1 MNRFSLVAA
10 TLCFTALGSFATTTR
25 AADAPA
31 KNESST
37 TGPATNEPVT
47 FNNHVAGILWEN
59 CVKCHRPGEVAPF
72 SLTSYADVAKRAE
85 LIAEV
90 VGRHAMPPWKPVSG
104 LREFSNG
111 RRLTDAEIATIQK
124 WAKSGAAEGAA
135 SDLPP
140 LPKFTAGWQLGPPD
154 VIVEMQEAAQ
164 IPADGRDIYLNV
176 LLPLQVPTG
185 KYIRAVEF
193 HPGNKRVVHHA
204 VLFYDVSGESRKRDD
219 AEKGLGFRAGT
230 PPGKLLPGTLPIWTP
245 GRNPLPLADGF
256 AMAWPEKADLVLNLH
271 LHPSGKPETEKST
284 VGVYFTDKPP
294 TKRFVDIMMID
305 RKIDIAPGVKN
316 FKTHDERMVPTDL
329 ELHSIFPHMHII
341 GKEIT
346 LSAEYPDGKK
356 ETLFK
361 IDDWDFN
368 WQDAYEF
375 AKPVRLPRGTKL
387 MLDGVHDNS
396 TDNPQNPSNPP
407 IRVRWGEQTLDEMS
421 LAFLN
426 LVPVQGAAPPGADV
440 AMGGGGM
447 RGDSGSSSGAAKLGA
462 TIRAVS
468 DLIAG
473 KKPVA
478 AQPVDYT
485 ERARKTMKQIDADGN
500 GKLSFAEVF
509 AAIGNKQTK
518 ETVEKTLARFDG
530 NGDKELDLAETATAL
545 KVLQP

>member
-1 MNRFSLVAA
+1 MNPLSVALA
-10 TLCFTALGSFATTTR
+10 ALCAMTLSVIADTAR
-25 AADAPA
+25 AAEKPA
-31 KNESST
+31 ANE
-37 TGPATNEPVT
+37 AVT
-47 FNNHVAGILWEN
+47 FNKHVAGIIFDN

-72 SLTSYADVAKRAE
+72 SLTSYEDVAKRAE

-111 RRLTDAEIATIQK
+111 RRLTDTEIAVIQK
-124 WAKSGAAEGAA
+124 WAKSGTVEGAA

-154 VIVEMQEAAQ
+154 VIVEMPEAAQ

-176 LLPLQVPTG
+176 LLPLKVPTG

-204 VLFYDVSGESRKRDD
+204 VLFYDTTGESRKRDD

-245 GRNPLPLADGF
+245 GRNPLPLSDGF

-329 ELHSIFPHMHII
+329 DLHSIFPHMHII

-346 LSAEYPDGKK
+346 LAAEYPDGKK
-356 ETLFK
+356 EVLFR

-375 AKPVRLPRGTKL
+375 AKPIRLPRGTKL
-387 MLDGVHDNS
+387 TLDGVHDNS
-396 TDNPQNPSNPP
+396 SGNPQNPSNPP
-407 IRVRWGEQTLDEMS
+407 VRVRWGEQTLDEMS

-426 LVPVQGAAPPGADV
+426 LVPVQGGAPAGSDV
-440 AMGGGGM
+440 AMAGAGM
-447 RGDSGSSSGAAKLGA
+447 QSSGSGAAKLGA
-462 TIRAVS
+462 AIRAVS

-473 KKPVA
+473 KKPA
-478 AQPVDYT
+478 AAPQPVDYT
-485 ERARKTMKQIDADGN
+485 ERARTTMKQVDTDGN

-509 AAIGNKQTK
+509 AAVGAKQTK

-545 KVLQP
+545 KALQP

>member
-1 MNRFSLVAA
+1 MNRILLAFA
-10 TLCFTALGSFATTTR
+10 TLCGISFAAASATAAPP
-25 AADAPA
+25 AAD
-31 KNESST
+31 
-37 TGPATNEPVT
+37 GPSTNEPVT
-47 FNNHVAGILWEN
+47 FNKHVAKIVFEN

-90 VGRHAMPPWKPVSG
+90 VGRHAMPPWKPVAG

-111 RRLTDAEIATIQK
+111 RRLTDAEITVIQK

-154 VIVEMQEAAQ
+154 VIVEMSEAAQ

-176 LLPLQVPTG
+176 LLPLKVPTG
-185 KYIRAVEF
+185 KYIRAIEF

-204 VLFYDVSGESRKRDD
+204 VLFYDESGKSRERDE

-245 GRNPLPLADGF
+245 GRNPLPLDDGF

-271 LHPSGKPETEKST
+271 LHPSGKSETEKST

-294 TKRFVDIMMID
+294 TRRFVDIMMID
-305 RKIDIAPGVKN
+305 RKIDIAPGVKE

-375 AKPVRLPRGTKL
+375 AEPVRLPRGTKL
-387 MLDGVHDNS
+387 SLDGIHDNS
-396 TDNPQNPSNPP
+396 ADNPQNPSSPP

-426 LVPVQGAAPPGADV
+426 LVPINGGLSGSDV
-440 AMGGGGM
+440 AMGGAGM
-447 RGDSGSSSGAAKLGA
+447 RGGSSNGAAKLGA
-462 TIRAVS
+462 AIRAVG
-468 DLIAG
+468 DMIAG
-473 KKPVA
+473 KKPAAPQPVVA
-478 AQPVDYT
+478 NPVDYT
-485 ERARKTMKQIDADGN
+485 ERARATMKKIDTDGN
-500 GKLSFAEVF
+500 GRLSFAEVV
-509 AAIGNKQTK
+509 AAVGNKHPK

-530 NGDKELDLAETATAL
+530 NGDRELDLTETASAL